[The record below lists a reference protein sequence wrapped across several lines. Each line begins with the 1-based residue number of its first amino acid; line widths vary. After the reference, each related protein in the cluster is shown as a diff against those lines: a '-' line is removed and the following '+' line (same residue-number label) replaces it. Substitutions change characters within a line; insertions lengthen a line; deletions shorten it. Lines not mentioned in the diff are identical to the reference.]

1 MTPTE
6 FLDDAMWRMS
16 DVMRSIF
23 ARRLQAFGLTP
34 PLVFVLKLLD
44 RPRPMRSLADELLF
58 DPSYVTSLVDTLEMK
73 GLAERRA
80 DPSDRRVKLIALTP
94 AGSQLRQ
101 QLHVGLCTGLPG
113 FNTLTDE
120 DRITLATLLMRAVT
134 TDESSATAPPTAS

>member
-1 MTPTE
+1 
-6 FLDDAMWRMS
+6 
-16 DVMRSIF
+16 MRTSHLALLAALLF
-23 ARRLQAFGLTP
+23 AP

-80 DPSDRRVKLIALTP
+80 DPSDRRVKLIALTL
-94 AGSQLRQ
+94 AGSRVRQ

-113 FNTLTDE
+113 FDTLTDG

>member
-44 RPRPMRSLADELLF
+44 QPRPMRSLADELLF

-120 DRITLATLLMRAVT
+120 DRITLAALLTRAVT
-134 TDESSATAPPTAS
+134 TDEAPAP

>member
-44 RPRPMRSLADELLF
+44 QPRPMRSLADELLF

-134 TDESSATAPPTAS
+134 TDEAPAP

>member
-6 FLDDAMWRMS
+6 SLDDAMWRMS
-16 DVMRSIF
+16 DVMRSVF
-23 ARRLQAFGLTP
+23 ARRLQAIGLTP

-44 RPRPMRSLADELLF
+44 QPRPMRSLADELLF
-58 DPSYVTSLVDTLEMK
+58 DPSYVTSLVDALETK

-80 DPSDRRVKLIALTP
+80 DPSDRRVKLIALTA

-113 FNTLTDE
+113 FDTLTDE
-120 DRITLATLLMRAVT
+120 DRIALATLLMKAVT
-134 TDESSATAPPTAS
+134 TNEAPAP